1 MVKIHSASFVEHAE
15 VLNPEFGPVYAPAVL
30 LHLRNS
36 SKQPL
41 HRAKIFGGEGLERRV
56 CLVPTKVGSG
66 FWHYAKKSSPCFS
79 NFAKRFWLLRV

>member
-41 HRAKIFGGEGLERRV
+41 HRAKIFGGEGL
-56 CLVPTKVGSG
+56 
-66 FWHYAKKSSPCFS
+66 
-79 NFAKRFWLLRV
+79 